1 MKSFLKFL
9 AETTFYARRTHP
21 VQTKTVKT
29 KSGRKFQTGRS
40 KDSAP
45 RPSGKWTRAKSQRK
59 LRRVSSSSEKAPI
72 SKSEVEDA
80 KNYLRV
86 HDLALE
92 SKDKLIPALVSSF
105 KDYLDEQN

>member
-21 VQTKTVKT
+21 QLTKW
-29 KSGRKFQTGRS
+29 SGSRNFPPS
-40 KDSAP
+40 
-45 RPSGKWTRAKSQRK
+45 SGKWTRAESKRK
-59 LRRVSSSSEKAPI
+59 PKKVSSSSNKAPI
-72 SKSEVEDA
+72 SKAEVEDV
-80 KNYLRV
+80 KNYLKV